1 MNITEERLREIVQ
14 ESINQVILEMSPA
27 MSNKEEFLQKAH
39 AKHGELYDYSQ
50 VGEYVNNKQKVP
62 IECRIHGIFT
72 QRIQHHLD
80 GQGCPFCKESHLE
93 RQTNLILKNSGFVPE
108 RNYRIPNGNGL
119 ELDFFIAQK
128 NIGIECQ
135 GIQHF
140 QPVPF
145 FGGEERFEIQQRR
158 DQVKAQLCK
167 EQGIKLY
174 YINYYDKDIQSI
186 IQKILSE
193 N

>member
-1 MNITEERLREIVQ
+1 MISENRIRQIIKECVLNVL
-14 ESINQVILEMSPA
+14 LEMSPTR
-27 MSNKEEFLQKAH
+27 SNKEEFLQKAH
-39 AKHGELYDYSQ
+39 AKHGDLYDYSQ

-62 IECRIHGIFT
+62 IKCRIHGTFL

-93 RQTNLILKNSGFVPE
+93 QQTNLILKNFGIVPE
-108 RNYRIPNGNGL
+108 RDYRIPNGNGL
-119 ELDFFIAQK
+119 QLDFFITQK

-167 EQGIKLY
+167 DQGIKLY
-174 YINYYDKDIQSI
+174 YINYYDTDIQSI